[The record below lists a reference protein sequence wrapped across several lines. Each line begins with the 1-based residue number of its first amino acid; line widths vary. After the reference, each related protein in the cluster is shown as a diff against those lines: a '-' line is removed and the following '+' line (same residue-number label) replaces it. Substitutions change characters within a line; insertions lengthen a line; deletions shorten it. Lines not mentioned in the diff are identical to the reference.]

1 MEKYLQDFSYVI
13 IHNMLYIHKVALY
26 ENTSWEWGKLWLIQS
41 SISMSSIWFKPLRS
55 LRSFWITVRRLS
67 TRLTDA
73 VKTTIQKSKGF
84 IFGSENHTI
93 SILINWNIFHI
104 TFTFESSKLCDFMKQ
119 KHILQTNLC
128 R

>member
-13 IHNMLYIHKVALY
+13 ILNMLYIHKVALY
-26 ENTSWEWGKLWLIQS
+26 ENTSREWGKLWLIQS

-93 SILINWNIFHI
+93 SILINWSIFHI